1 MAMSNADRQRLFRI
15 RKNGLKLRV
24 SAGEAS
30 ILMRLLKNTPYDSL
44 QDKINQQVTKQL
56 RESFIE
62 YMECLNEQDY
72 QDNAIIDLN
81 NIEEA

>member
-44 QDKINQQVTKQL
+44 RDKINQQETKQL
-56 RESFIE
+56 RESFIK

>member
-44 QDKINQQVTKQL
+44 RDKINQQATKQL

-81 NIEEA
+81 NIEGA